1 MAQFWWPKLAYFIFP
16 FKRCSVISNYYGF
29 KLESKIFLVM
39 DPVDFRKSEDGLRA
53 IIQLELQ
60 LDPMKLFRKEKEE
73 Q

>member
-1 MAQFWWPKLAYFIFP
+1 
-16 FKRCSVISNYYGF
+16 
-29 KLESKIFLVM
+29 M